1 MPHQEIIDT
10 YAPYTGETNRQS
22 SLATDTTQGYRVW
35 GTRSFDLYERSR
47 ECTASGC
54 SPWVSHPPRGEIAI
68 GVNVNNGAAALQFEN
83 LCRNWRP
90 PVPSIQ
96 VCTGMDT
103 GALVCQL
110 LPAQHG
116 GHYCES
122 PVTSVTFTGTL
133 TKNGCLILRGS
144 RQEGSTERSFA
155 VFAPTLRR
163 AGYTLF

>member
-1 MPHQEIIDT
+1 MH
-10 YAPYTGETNRQS
+10 GEWL
-22 SLATDTTQGYRVW
+22 LAVG
-35 GTRSFDLYERSR
+35 E
-47 ECTASGC
+47 
-54 SPWVSHPPRGEIAI
+54 PPPGVGIAI

-96 VCTGMDT
+96 VCTGMDA

-133 TKNGCLILRGS
+133 TKNGSDPARLEAELY
-144 RQEGSTERSFA
+144 QEIAG